1 MKKKIKI
8 NPYFHVAFLI
18 LIIYTFCIL
27 IVYDGLSLRF
37 HASIA
42 LFSISSFIV
51 SCKIINKKVI
61 TPLTLLII
69 SFSLFQSGQTLLF
82 ALGIEDI
89 SLMKLA
95 TMEEIIEA
103 QIFFNYSLILL
114 LIGTNIKKVHDVNI
128 VKDIDDIIN
137 RQIFRLKKIGL
148 ASLILTLLPKLL
160 IDFYLVQYSLS
171 GGYSELRNYIVF
183 LTSSNSYLYIAYWVA
198 GFFNF
203 ALYVCLVAFYKDKK
217 ARKRLLFIMLFI
229 SVLELISGSRYE
241 AVTRLLVYLFIILDF
256 QPSRKSSVKSFIS
269 IWVGGL
275 LVLILNSIK
284 VFRQLDEKNFAHF
297 LSMMSQGSSFFDGI
311 VELVLEMGGSM
322 YPFILINRIVPS
334 TRFFGVGTS
343 YLFSIFSVIP
353 QKFLLGF
360 DYFKYTNLQEW
371 LTFEVLNQNS
381 GVGFSM
387 VAEAY
392 YNFGWLGLP
401 LFFFLGLLISNTF
414 DANNLKNK
422 SLSYKLFS
430 VFLFDALLFYPRG
443 QIVTFMRP
451 MILMVGVIL
460 LIKKR
465 NEINSNKK
473 K

>member
-1 MKKKIKI
+1 MRIKI
-8 NPYFHVAFLI
+8 NPYLYVAFLI
-18 LIIYTFCIL
+18 MIVYTFCIL

-42 LFSISSFIV
+42 LFSISSYIV

-89 SLMKLA
+89 FLMKLA
-95 TMEEIIEA
+95 TIEEIIEA

-114 LIGTNIKKVHDVNI
+114 LIGTNIKKAHDVNI
-128 VKDIDDIIN
+128 VKDLGGLTN
-137 RQIFRLKKIGL
+137 RQIFSLKKIGVV
-148 ASLILTLLPKLL
+148 SLLLTLLPKLL
-160 IDFYLVQYSLS
+160 MDFYLVQYSLS
-171 GGYSELRNYIVF
+171 GGYSEIRNYIVF
-183 LTSSNSYLYIAYWVA
+183 LTNSNIYLYTAYWVA

-203 ALYVCLVAFYKDKK
+203 SLYVCLVAFYKDKK
-217 ARKRLLFIMLFI
+217 ARKRLLFLILFV
-229 SVLELISGSRYE
+229 SVLELISGARYE
-241 AVTRLLVYLFIILDF
+241 ATTRLLVYLFIILDF
-256 QPSRKSSVKSFIS
+256 QPSRKSSVKNFVVILT
-269 IWVGGL
+269 GGL
-275 LVLILNSIK
+275 LVLILNSVK
-284 VFRQLDEKNFAHF
+284 VFRQLDEKSITQF
-297 LSMMSQGSSFFDGI
+297 LSMMSQGSGFFDGI

-322 YPFILINRIVPS
+322 YPFILINRNVPS

-360 DYFKYTNLQEW
+360 DYSKYTNLQEW

-401 LFFFLGLLISNTF
+401 LFFFLGLLISNIF
-414 DANNLKNK
+414 DANNLKKNN
-422 SLSYKLFS
+422 SLSHKLFS

-451 MILMVGVIL
+451 MILMLGVIL

-465 NEINSNKK
+465 K
-473 K
+473 